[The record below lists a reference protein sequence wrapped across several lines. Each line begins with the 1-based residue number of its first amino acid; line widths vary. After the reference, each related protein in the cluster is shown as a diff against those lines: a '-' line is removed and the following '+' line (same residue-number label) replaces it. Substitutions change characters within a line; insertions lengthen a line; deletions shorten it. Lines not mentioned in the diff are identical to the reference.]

1 MNTETSTIV
10 GVPERELETYGIAA
24 VNRLLT
30 LDGLRSTWAL
40 MSLPR
45 GATADDLKKARSTFR
60 PLRSVAFR
68 LWALYRDVSSFMPA
82 VRSLEATARSAL
94 PEYRQATALYVGDQS
109 AVRAADV
116 WITQRPVD
124 AYVAALKGMHF
135 QIRALQD
142 AMYAVLCEL
151 TPGCTSGRAASM
163 AKALNVANPLHRPIE
178 ESAPGYWQWF
188 ARHRDLRN
196 AIKQGLLHGWGV
208 AASAHD
214 AARPVLTMTPGAVDL
229 QTIADGIAMSS
240 GVLKLI
246 ATLADQM
253 VAAGVSACT
262 PPVAP
267 STPVQT

>member
-1 MNTETSTIV
+1 MV
-10 GVPERELETYGIAA
+10 GLPERDLEGFGIAA

-30 LDGLRSTWAL
+30 LDDLRSTWAL
-40 MSLPR
+40 MSLSR
-45 GATADDLKKARSTFR
+45 GATADDLKKAQRAAR

-82 VRSLEATARSAL
+82 VRSLEATARAAL
-94 PEYRQATALYVGDQS
+94 PDYKQAIALYVGDQS
-109 AVRAADV
+109 ASRAADV
-116 WITQRPVD
+116 WTTQRPID

-135 QIRALQD
+135 HIRALQD

-163 AKALNVANPLHRPIE
+163 AKALNEGNPLHRPIE
-178 ESAPGYWQWF
+178 ASAPGYCQWF

-196 AIKQGLLHGWGV
+196 TIKLGLLHGWGV

-214 AARPVLTMTPGAVDL
+214 AGTPVLTMTPGDVDL
-229 QTIADGIAMSS
+229 QTIADGIAMSP

-246 ATLADQM
+246 ATLAEQM
-253 VAAGVSACT
+253 IAAGAPACT
-262 PPVAP
+262 PPAAP
-267 STPVQT
+267 PTLA